1 MGKRSRLWSLL
12 TLFAATIFVG
22 GCHYDSV
29 YWWGEDISNH
39 YKAVL
44 RDADHIHWSI
54 DRHFFNY
61 DWDDPYIG
69 Y

>member
-1 MGKRSRLWSLL
+1 MSKRSRARSLL
-12 TLFAATIFVG
+12 VGLMAAAFLG

-29 YWWGEDISNH
+29 YWWGQEMSNH
-39 YKAVL
+39 YKVIQ
-44 RDADHIHWSI
+44 RDGMKILWSI

-61 DWDDPYIG
+61 DWDDPYL

>member
-1 MGKRSRLWSLL
+1 M
-12 TLFAATIFVG
+12 AAAFLG

-29 YWWGEDISNH
+29 YWWGQEMSNH
-39 YKAVL
+39 YKVIQ
-44 RDADHIHWSI
+44 RDGMKILWSV

-61 DWDDPYIG
+61 DWDDPYL